1 MRLSL
6 WSACLLVV
14 SASASFAQT
23 SQTPQPSSRF
33 SIDNI
38 DKSTDPCVD
47 FYQYAC
53 GNWMK
58 TAQLPADRPG
68 WDSFG
73 EVEEQNLAVLRTI
86 LEKAA
91 AASANR
97 DPVN

>member
-1 MRLSL
+1 MQSTL
-6 WSACLLVV
+6 WFACLFLVV

-23 SQTPQPSSRF
+23 SQPAQPSSRF

-38 DKSTDPCVD
+38 DKSADPCVD

-73 EVEEQNLAVLRTI
+73 EVEEQNLLIR
-86 LEKAA
+86 
-91 AASANR
+91 
-97 DPVN
+97 